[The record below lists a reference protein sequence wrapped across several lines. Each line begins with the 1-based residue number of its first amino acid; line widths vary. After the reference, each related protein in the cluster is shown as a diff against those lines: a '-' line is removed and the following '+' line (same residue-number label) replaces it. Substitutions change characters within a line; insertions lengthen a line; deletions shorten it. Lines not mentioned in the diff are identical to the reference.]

1 MKSWPTGKDPGA
13 EKDWEQEEK
22 GVTENEMIGRHH
34 WLKGH
39 EFEQT
44 PRDSGGQGSLACWSP
59 WSGKESD
66 KTEQLNKNNKQK
78 RELNRVGRPSRRG
91 CFHTL
96 WGQQRPA
103 VRRKTPFLE
112 RTQPVKNQRL
122 WSQNPSHLP
131 SWMRPSSL
139 AMRGLTCEFPL
150 LQTPESQF
158 SADPENTRFYWRKTL
173 QSICFRSTVLEGV
186 EYWDWEYKGLYWG
199 LPGPYYSRNNLALEK
214 WITADFL

>member
-13 EKDWEQEEK
+13 EKDWEQEEM

-139 AMRGLTCEFPL
+139 ARGDLPVSFHCCRPQNRNFL
-150 LQTPESQF
+150 LIPKTPDFTGEKPYSLFALGQQSWKEWNTGTESIRGCTEV
-158 SADPENTRFYWRKTL
+158 SLVP
-173 QSICFRSTVLEGV
+173 IILEII
-186 EYWDWEYKGLYWG
+186 LH
-199 LPGPYYSRNNLALEK
+199 
-214 WITADFL
+214 